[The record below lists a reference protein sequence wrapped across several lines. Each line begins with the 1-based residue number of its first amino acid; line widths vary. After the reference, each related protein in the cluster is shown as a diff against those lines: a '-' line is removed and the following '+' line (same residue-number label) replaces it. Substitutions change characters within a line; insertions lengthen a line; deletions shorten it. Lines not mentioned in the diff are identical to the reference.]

1 MEHSTPNKLPKL
13 NYKDRSIDIV
23 CPSSEKMTL
32 SRDALQKKGR
42 RLINLLFL
50 GVTRQAAGLLVGWT
64 EQRPPRPVEQDADN
78 ENDVKTGKLRET
90 DNNNTNQQLSC
101 YNHVPALCRG
111 GRNDN
116 RIKFC
121 AKHQP
126 PDRVDDIMMETTPSL
141 HLFTAKVWS
150 KGCFSLC

>member
-64 EQRPPRPVEQDADN
+64 AQRPPRPVEQDADN

-90 DNNNTNQQLSC
+90 DNNNNTNSC
-101 YNHVPALCRG
+101 RVTIMCRLCRG

-150 KGCFSLC
+150 KGCSSLC

>member
-64 EQRPPRPVEQDADN
+64 GLRPPRPVEQDADN

-101 YNHVPALCRG
+101 YNHVPA
-111 GRNDN
+111 
-116 RIKFC
+116 
-121 AKHQP
+121 
-126 PDRVDDIMMETTPSL
+126 V
-141 HLFTAKVWS
+141 
-150 KGCFSLC
+150 

>member
-64 EQRPPRPVEQDADN
+64 EQRPRPVEQDADN

-90 DNNNTNQQLSC
+90 DNNNTNSCRVTIMSRLCVEEEETIIELSF
-101 YNHVPALCRG
+101 V
-111 GRNDN
+111 RN
-116 RIKFC
+116 I
-121 AKHQP
+121 
-126 PDRVDDIMMETTPSL
+126 SL
-141 HLFTAKVWS
+141 QIEWTIS
-150 KGCFSLC
+150 